1 MNTEIE
7 NKIKELKEVVSM
19 RTSLEKLYKNKDFIK
34 VVSDGYFANE
44 PTRLTMIR
52 PMVKAEYQSN
62 IDDAF
67 KAVGLFSKYLEVVM
81 SNGEQAQ
88 NEIDKLEAELNPTE
102 E

>member
-7 NKIKELKEVVSM
+7 NKIKELKEIVSM
-19 RTSLEKLYKNKDFIK
+19 RTSLEKLYKNRDFIK
-34 VVSDGYFANE
+34 VISEGYFNNE

-67 KAVGLFSKYLEVVM
+67 KAVGLLNKYLEVVT

-88 NEIDKLEAELNPTE
+88 IEIDKLEAEMNPTE

>member
-7 NKIKELKEVVSM
+7 EKIKELKEVVSKK
-19 RTSLEKLYKNKDFIK
+19 TSLEKLYKNKDFIK
-34 VVSDGYFANE
+34 VISEGYFESE
-44 PTRLTMIR
+44 PVRLTMIR
-52 PMVKAEYQSN
+52 PMVKSEYQSN

-67 KAVGLFSKYLEVVM
+67 KAVGLFNKYLEVVI

-88 NEIDKLEAELNPTE
+88 IEIDKLEAELNPTE